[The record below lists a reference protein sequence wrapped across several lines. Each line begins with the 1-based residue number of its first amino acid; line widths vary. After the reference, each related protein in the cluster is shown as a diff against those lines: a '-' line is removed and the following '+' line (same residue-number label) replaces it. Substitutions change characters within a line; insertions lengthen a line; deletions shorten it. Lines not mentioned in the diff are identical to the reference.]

1 QPERLPR
8 DPPRRRRS
16 ARPDRQPDHHR
27 AGNADEGP
35 QEGLSC
41 QRNPES
47 RIRAALGL
55 LKSRSVEAVVRVR
68 VVVPAQSDVSAAP
81 DLSRRTAVL
90 WVAAATALG
99 AAFRYYGLGWGAPY
113 FHFHMDEHLVFTDAY
128 LLARDTHAAAMSGKF
143 FMYSPGP
150 PYVLNLVV
158 RVYEAFAHPLDLTVP
173 RDEIT
178 YMVLGRAISAAFG
191 TATIPLVY
199 LVARAVSGRLA
210 GVLAAFLLA
219 GAVIH
224 VRDSHFFA

>member
-90 WVAAATALG
+90 WVAAATAVG
-99 AAFRYYGLGWGAPY
+99 AAFRFYGLGWGAPY
-113 FHFHMDEHLVFTDAY
+113 FHFHIDEHIVFSYAAA
-128 LLARDTHAAAMSGKF
+128 LARDTKEAANAAKF
-143 FMYSPGP
+143 FMYSPVP
-150 PYVLNLVV
+150 MYLLNGIAG
-158 RVYEAFAHPLDLTVP
+158 VYNALAHRLDLTVP
-173 RDEIT
+173 GDEVT
-178 YMVLGRAISAAFG
+178 Y
-191 TATIPLVY
+191 
-199 LVARAVSGRLA
+199 
-210 GVLAAFLLA
+210 
-219 GAVIH
+219 
-224 VRDSHFFA
+224 